1 MSVHFTSA
9 LYPVALFF
17 LFLSFF
23 YRAPLSLFAYHHLLI
38 LATFSAPVSFLTGIA
53 EWKQKYRGA
62 RVRIFTRKI
71 KAGAALVA
79 LGVLCTFWYSLQPE
93 IMQDAGAARTVFL
106 CLNSAVV
113 PLVVYLG
120 TLGGKLVYGGAH

>member
-9 LYPVALFF
+9 LFPVAVFF
-17 LFLSFF
+17 LVLSFF
-23 YRAPLSLFAYHHLLI
+23 YRAPLSLFAYYHLLI
-38 LATFSAPVSFLTGIA
+38 LATLSAPASYLTGIA

-71 KAGAALVA
+71 TA
-79 LGVLCTFWYSLQPE
+79 GVLLVVLGALCSLWYGLQPE
-93 IMQDAGAARTVFL
+93 IMQQTGAARVVFL
-106 CLNSAVV
+106 SLNSAVV

-120 TLGGKLVYGGAH
+120 TLGGRLVFGGAH